1 MARLPD
7 SYIDQ
12 VLARSDLESLIGQ
25 SVELKRQGRNL
36 TGLCPFHTEKS
47 PSFSVNPD
55 KGVYYCFGC
64 GASGNAVSFLMNR
77 EGLSFREA
85 VLQLGERAGISPP
98 QEDGPD
104 PYEGLREVMA
114 RSHRLFVKNLE
125 GEEGRAAR
133 QYLDERG
140 IGPEVRKEYRLG
152 FAPDA
157 WDRLVL
163 ELGPRDAPK
172 GEVAGVVVRNE
183 AGRLYDRFRSRI
195 IIPITDDRGR
205 LVSFGGRIVG
215 AGEPKYLNGPESPLF
230 HKGELLYGLHEALPA
245 IRKERRAIVVEG
257 YFDRIALAVAGIGEA
272 VAPLGTALTQE
283 QIERLWRACDTVVL
297 CFDGDNAGRRAAWRG
312 LERALPTLK
321 EGRRLRFLFLPEGED
336 PDTLV
341 RQEGAQR
348 FRTRLD
354 EAIPPEAFAWTM
366 VIAEHGEDAEGMAAA
381 AAKLKGLADQSASPI
396 LGQAWRMAWAKRLNW
411 PIHLLGGQSEGQAPA
426 VEAKPAPSMKPRP
439 APSMRYV
446 RRYRLSEDEQFDQ
459 VFGSLLHLL
468 VMEEEAWRA
477 VDLER
482 VFELGLPENPWAGPF
497 EELVEAQE
505 KGVEPQPAR
514 WLGHL
519 SQDRP
524 LPPMPM
530 MNEGVEV
537 SVLARELAN
546 RVAVMV
552 WKRHIQ
558 HLSALYQ
565 QDPKA
570 NRDLWDDIS
579 ELQRLCR
586 NGLYPGQTIRD

>member
-257 YFDRIALAVAGIGEA
+257 VRVGREAVLGAGVVLTASTTLIDVRGSEPVESKGRVPERAVVIPGTRPKRFPAGEYQIPCALIIGERKPSTDRKVSLEAALREFAVA
-272 VAPLGTALTQE
+272 V
-283 QIERLWRACDTVVL
+283 
-297 CFDGDNAGRRAAWRG
+297 
-312 LERALPTLK
+312 
-321 EGRRLRFLFLPEGED
+321 
-336 PDTLV
+336 
-341 RQEGAQR
+341 
-348 FRTRLD
+348 
-354 EAIPPEAFAWTM
+354 
-366 VIAEHGEDAEGMAAA
+366 
-381 AAKLKGLADQSASPI
+381 
-396 LGQAWRMAWAKRLNW
+396 
-411 PIHLLGGQSEGQAPA
+411 
-426 VEAKPAPSMKPRP
+426 
-439 APSMRYV
+439 
-446 RRYRLSEDEQFDQ
+446 
-459 VFGSLLHLL
+459 
-468 VMEEEAWRA
+468 
-477 VDLER
+477 
-482 VFELGLPENPWAGPF
+482 
-497 EELVEAQE
+497 
-505 KGVEPQPAR
+505 
-514 WLGHL
+514 
-519 SQDRP
+519 
-524 LPPMPM
+524 
-530 MNEGVEV
+530 
-537 SVLARELAN
+537 
-546 RVAVMV
+546 
-552 WKRHIQ
+552 
-558 HLSALYQ
+558 
-565 QDPKA
+565 
-570 NRDLWDDIS
+570 
-579 ELQRLCR
+579 
-586 NGLYPGQTIRD
+586 